1 MALMEDIKTKSFW
14 EKPEG
19 TTGMVMLGAAGVGL
33 FFAAPALLA
42 FVSTLTALVGQTI
55 MLVMLGTFLFLFLNV
70 IFNKKVQ
77 ILVRMGFKSVMRWIT
92 KWFVEIDPI
101 GIMKNYV
108 DTLKEKLATMDD
120 GRNKLRGQIKIL
132 EKKIQDTDGKY
143 ENAMATMKVAQD
155 KGMKGQMAIQGKQ
168 AGRMEKLSS
177 ATLKPLLTM
186 LQVHLRALNKYYEV
200 TESVIEDT
208 KNEVEA
214 KEIEREA
221 ISSSYSVLMTA
232 KKILNGGTD
241 ERELFDMAM
250 ESVVNDLGMKVGEI
264 EGFLENS
271 KGFIDGLDLQNGVYE
286 ANALAKLQEWEA
298 KADSVL
304 LGNTK
309 AQLLENTAVNST
321 VFTAIGVPTSQQV
334 DYAELISRKS

>member
-1 MALMEDIKTKSFW
+1 MALMEDIKAKSFW

-19 TTGMVMLGAAGVGL
+19 TTGMVMLGGAGVAL

-42 FVSTLTALVGQTI
+42 FVSTLTALVGQTL
-55 MLVMLGTFLFLFLNV
+55 MLVTLGTVLFLFLNI
-70 IFNKKVQ
+70 IFNKRVQ

-108 DTLKEKLATMDD
+108 DMLKEKLGQMDD

-132 EKKIQDTDGKY
+132 ERRIQETDGKY

-168 AGRMEKLSS
+168 AGRMEKLSK
-177 ATLKPLLTM
+177 ATLAPLLTM

-200 TESVIEDT
+200 TEAVIEDT

-214 KEIEREA
+214 KEIERESITA
-221 ISSSYSVLMTA
+221 SYSVLMTA

-286 ANALAKLQEWEA
+286 ADALAKLQEWES

-309 AQLLENTAVNST
+309 AQLLEYTAVNST
-321 VFTAIGVPTSQQV
+321 LNTAIGVPSPVSV
-334 DYAELISRKS
+334 DYSEFLNKR

>member
-1 MALMEDIKTKSFW
+1 MEDIKSKSFW
-14 EKPEG
+14 QKPEG
-19 TTGMVMLGAAGVGL
+19 TTGMLMLAGAGVGL
-33 FFAAPALLA
+33 FFAAPILLA
-42 FVSTLTALVGQTI
+42 LVSTLAALVGQTL
-55 MLVMLGTFLFLFLNV
+55 MLVVLGTVLFLFLNV
-70 IFNKKVQ
+70 VFNKRVQ

-108 DTLKEKLATMDD
+108 SMLGDKLETMDE
-120 GRNKLRGQIKIL
+120 GRGKLRGQIKIL
-132 EKKIQDTDGKY
+132 EKKIQEADGRY
-143 ENAMATMKVAQD
+143 DDAMATMKVAQD

-168 AGRMEKLSS
+168 ATRMEKLSK
-177 ATLKPLLTM
+177 ATLAPLLTM

-214 KEIEREA
+214 KQIEREA
-221 ISSSYSVLMTA
+221 IIASHSVLMTA

-309 AQLLENTAVNST
+309 AQLLEHTAINSS
-321 VFTAIGVPTSQQV
+321 VYTAIGVPTSQQV
-334 DYAELISRKS
+334 DYADLITRK

>member
-1 MALMEDIKTKSFW
+1 MALMEDIKAKSFW
-14 EKPEG
+14 QKPEG
-19 TTGMVMLGAAGVGL
+19 TTGMVMIGGAAVAL
-33 FFAAPALLA
+33 FFAAPVLLA

-55 MLVMLGTFLFLFLNV
+55 MLAVLGTVLFLFLNIV
-70 IFNKKVQ
+70 FNKRVQ

-108 DTLKEKLATMDD
+108 TMLGEKLETMDQ
-120 GRNKLRGQIKIL
+120 GRGKLRGQIKIL
-132 EKKIQDTDGKY
+132 EGKIREADGKY

-168 AGRMEKLSS
+168 AGRMEKLSK
-177 ATLKPLLTM
+177 ATLAPLLTM

-214 KEIEREA
+214 KQIEREA
-221 ISSSYSVLMTA
+221 ITASYSVLMTA

-241 ERELFDMAM
+241 EKELFDMAM
-250 ESVVNDLGMKVGEI
+250 ESVVSDLGMKVGEI

-304 LGNTK
+304 LGNSK
-309 AQLLENTAVNST
+309 AQLLEYTAVNST
-321 VFTAIGVPTSQQV
+321 LNTAIGVPSPV
-334 DYAELISRKS
+334 SIDYAEFLNKR

>member
-1 MALMEDIKTKSFW
+1 MAIMDDMKTKSFW
-14 EKPEG
+14 QKPEG
-19 TTGMVMLGAAGVGL
+19 TTGMLMLAGGAVAL

-42 FVSTLTALVGQTI
+42 FVSTLTALLGQTI
-55 MLVMLGTFLFLFLNV
+55 MLVTLGTFLFLFLNV
-70 IFNKKVQ
+70 VFNKRVQ
-77 ILVRMGFKSVMRWIT
+77 ILVRMGFKSLMRWIT

-108 DTLKEKLATMDD
+108 SMLNDKLSIMDQ
-120 GRNKLRGQIKIL
+120 GRGKLRGQIKIL
-132 EKKIQDTDGKY
+132 EGKIREADGKY
-143 ENAMATMKVAQD
+143 DSAMATMKVAQD

-168 AGRMEKLSS
+168 AGRMERLSK
-177 ATLKPLLTM
+177 ATLAPLLTM
-186 LQVHLRALNKYYEV
+186 LQVHLRALDKYYEV
-200 TESVIEDT
+200 TQSVIEDT
-208 KNEVEA
+208 KNEVDA
-214 KEIEREA
+214 KQIEREA
-221 ISSSYSVLMTA
+221 ITASYSVLMTA

-241 ERELFDMAM
+241 EKEMFDMAM

-286 ANALAKLQEWEA
+286 ANALQKLQEWEA

-309 AQLLENTAVNST
+309 AQLLEYQAVNSP
-321 VFTAIGVPTSQQV
+321 VFTAVGVPSPVSV
-334 DYAELISRKS
+334 DYEQFVRK

>member
-1 MALMEDIKTKSFW
+1 MALMEDIKSKSFW
-14 EKPEG
+14 QKPEG
-19 TTGMVMLGAAGVGL
+19 TTGMLMLGAGAVAL
-33 FFAAPALLA
+33 FFAAPILLA

-55 MLVMLGTFLFLFLNV
+55 MLVVLGTVLFLFLNV

-108 DTLKEKLATMDD
+108 SMLGEKLTTMDE
-120 GRNKLRGQIKIL
+120 GRGKLRGQIKIL
-132 EKKIQDTDGKY
+132 EKKIQEADGKY

-155 KGMKGQMAIQGKQ
+155 KGMKGQIAIQGKQ
-168 AGRMEKLSS
+168 AGRMEKLSK
-177 ATLKPLLTM
+177 ATLAPLLTM

-208 KNEVEA
+208 KNEVDA
-214 KEIEREA
+214 KQIEREA
-221 ISSSYSVLMTA
+221 ITASYSVLMTA

-286 ANALAKLQEWEA
+286 ANALAKLQEWEN

-309 AQLLENTAVNST
+309 AQLLEHTAINST
-321 VFTAIGVPTSQQV
+321 MFTAIGVPTSQQV
-334 DYAELISRKS
+334 DYSELITRK

>member
-1 MALMEDIKTKSFW
+1 MAIMEDIKTKSFW
-14 EKPEG
+14 QKPEG
-19 TTGMVMLGAAGVGL
+19 TTGMLMLAGAGVGL
-33 FFAAPALLA
+33 FFAAPILLA
-42 FVSTLTALVGQTI
+42 LVSTLAALVGQTL
-55 MLVMLGTFLFLFLNV
+55 MLVVLGTVLFLFLNI

-108 DTLKEKLATMDD
+108 SMLADKLQIMDD

-132 EKKIQDTDGKY
+132 EKKIQETDGKY
-143 ENAMATMKVAQD
+143 DNAMATMKVAQD

-168 AGRMEKLSS
+168 AGRMEKLSK
-177 ATLKPLLTM
+177 ATLAPLLTM

-200 TESVIEDT
+200 TEAVIEDT

-214 KEIEREA
+214 KQIEREA
-221 ISSSYSVLMTA
+221 ITASYSVLMTA

-241 ERELFDMAM
+241 EKELFDMAM

-309 AQLLENTAVNST
+309 AQLLEYTAVNSP
-321 VFTAIGVPTSQQV
+321 VYTAIGVSTSNQV
-334 DYAELISRKS
+334 DYADLIGKK